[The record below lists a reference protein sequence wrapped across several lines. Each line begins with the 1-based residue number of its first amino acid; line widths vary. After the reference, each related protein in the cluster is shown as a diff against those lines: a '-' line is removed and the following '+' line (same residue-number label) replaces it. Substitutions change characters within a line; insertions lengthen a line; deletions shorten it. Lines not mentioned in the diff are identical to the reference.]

1 VARDAAPASASH
13 TIRHCEIFS
22 PEIFSPEEAPM
33 RHVALLGL
41 AALAV
46 AALPARHSAAQ
57 GLLHKHRHVAGPG
70 LAAMRPLSA
79 QASAVAVAATGDVS
93 ASDGAAT
100 ASITTIASIAAATT
114 NPSTPGAVGGAP
126 GMPPLGIVPPAAPL
140 GGLPIDAMPMP
151 MPSIEGG
158 PPVACIDYP
167 CVPPGFDPGVDP
179 GFVPGFVPGFD
190 PGFDPG
196 DTVSVGGW
204 LVTLGPPDGMK
215 PGGGLGST
223 PTSIHHP
230 FRGPMMFNYARGDA
244 SAANAT
250 ALQAN
255 AFGAATASAAPPGRN
270 VAGGLPGRA
279 VGVRPGTLDVP
290 GRRQMAPIG
299 NAAPGSTASAGGITR
314 DSGAIRDSG
323 VIQAAGIAP
332 QHEGAT
338 RRAGTAGVPATGPA
352 SATAAAPPRWR
363 DRLRVAW
370 PTVK

>member
-1 VARDAAPASASH
+1 
-13 TIRHCEIFS
+13 
-22 PEIFSPEEAPM
+22 M

-79 QASAVAVAATGDVS
+79 QASAQVSAVAVAATGDVS
-93 ASDGAAT
+93 ASDGAAI
-100 ASITTIASIAAATT
+100 ATIATVTT
-114 NPSTPGAVGGAP
+114 NPSTPGAVGGAR

-140 GGLPIDAMPMP
+140 DGLPIDAMPMP
-151 MPSIEGG
+151 MPSIDGG
-158 PPVACIDYP
+158 PPIACIDYP

-179 GFVPGFVPGFD
+179 GFA

-204 LVTLGPPDGMK
+204 LVALGPPDGMK

-223 PTSIHHP
+223 PTGIHHP
-230 FRGPMMFNYARGDA
+230 FRGPMMFSHARGDA

-255 AFGAATASAAPPGRN
+255 AFGAATGSAAPPGRN

-370 PTVK
+370 PTAK